1 MDKATEKTIRK
12 SLHIPE
18 GELLTIWKLPGH
30 SDCPLSDSEQGVV
43 NCPMAFDTGKWSP
56 SNPPAWMR
64 ERLSEEVLMQ
74 CQHCQGEPHLTLE
87 EAEILERCYAILM
100 GDDKC

>member
-1 MDKATEKTIRK
+1 MDKTTEKTIRK

-18 GELLTIWKLPGH
+18 GELLTIWKLLGH

-64 ERLSEEVLMQ
+64 ERLREEVLAHCQQ
-74 CQHCQGEPHLTLE
+74 CQGKLALSSHETHVWSQIY
-87 EAEILERCYAILM
+87 EILA
-100 GDDKC
+100 GGKK